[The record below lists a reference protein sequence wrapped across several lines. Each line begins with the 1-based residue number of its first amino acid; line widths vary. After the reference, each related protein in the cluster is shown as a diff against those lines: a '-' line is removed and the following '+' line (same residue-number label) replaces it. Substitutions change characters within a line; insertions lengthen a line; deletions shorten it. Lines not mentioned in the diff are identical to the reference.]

1 MKKIILLTIC
11 LMITLSAC
19 RPTPEGRE
27 ATMREI
33 VSAHTLSIIVNNQ
46 GYTLRLMGLDVKEKE
61 ETQVIADIKNF
72 LTNNGE
78 QSLSSVKV
86 VVDSDLAKK
95 DRFGRISGYVW
106 CQQGFLN
113 QFLLQRGRALFNL
126 DYTDGKYDQQLLDA
140 QTYARVM
147 KLGIWQ

>member
-1 MKKIILLTIC
+1 MKKIIPLIVC
-11 LMITLSAC
+11 LMLTLSAC
-19 RPTPEGRE
+19 RPNPEGIE

-33 VSAHTLSIIVNNQ
+33 VSAHTLSVIVNNQ
-46 GYTLRLMGLDVKEKE
+46 GYTLRLMGLDVKKE
-61 ETQVIADIKNF
+61 EDTQIITDIKNF

-78 QSLSSVKV
+78 KSLPSVKV
-86 VVDSDLAKK
+86 IVASDLGKK

-113 QFLLQRGRALFNL
+113 QFLLQRGRALVNL

-147 KLGIWQ
+147 KIGIWQ